1 MNNDEN
7 WIWDYQYEDIPDK
20 MDYDTWR
27 SETGCSD
34 TPENRG
40 GMTVIVKMNVLNIL
54 KITQN
59 GGKIFKE
66 DKIWLGLL

>member
-40 GMTVIVKMNVLNIL
+40 WYDCDS
-54 KITQN
+54 
-59 GGKIFKE
+59 E
-66 DKIWLGLL
+66 DECAQYIKDHPEWWENF

>member
-1 MNNDEN
+1 MMKTGFGIINTK
-7 WIWDYQYEDIPDK
+7 I

-40 GMTVIVKMNVLNIL
+40 WYDCDS
-54 KITQN
+54 
-59 GGKIFKE
+59 E
-66 DKIWLGLL
+66 DECAQYIKDHPEWWENF